1 MIYDITGRVSSHE
14 QFGLVTRL
22 RRAAISVPSNIA
34 GEKAHYSNRDFVRFL
49 PHARRS
55 LAEIEAQ
62 ILIAQ
67 QRKYVSAESTTEL
80 SQKLDEL
87 GILSSLINSHNA
99 PERTRDSRAGTQD

>member
-1 MIYDITGRVSSHE
+1 MIYDITDRVPSHA
-14 QFGLVTRL
+14 QFGLVSRL

-34 GEKAHYSNRDFVRFL
+34 GGKAHYSNRDFVRSL

-62 ILIAQ
+62 ILIPQ